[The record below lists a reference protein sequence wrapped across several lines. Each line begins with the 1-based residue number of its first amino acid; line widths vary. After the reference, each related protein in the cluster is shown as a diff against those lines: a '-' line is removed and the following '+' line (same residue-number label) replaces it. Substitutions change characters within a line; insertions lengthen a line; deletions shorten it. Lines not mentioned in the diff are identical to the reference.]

1 MKDILFFHIFQFI
14 NAEKYTK
21 IVDTLNYKTR
31 RLVTDYLILLDFL
44 SRYVTGNETFQIFRF
59 YSIMDK
65 ILWTSL
71 LPLLTRP
78 RDYLRELNDDY

>member
-1 MKDILFFHIFQFI
+1 MKDILFFSYFPIYQRR
-14 NAEKYTK
+14 K

>member
-1 MKDILFFHIFQFI
+1 MKDILFFSYFPIYQRR
-14 NAEKYTK
+14 K

-78 RDYLRELNDDY
+78 RDYLCELNDDY